1 MLVRPREHLFHS
13 HEQLQNVK
21 RLDEIVLRT
30 QPQPAHPALHVRL
43 GGDENDRHALRAHV
57 RQELEAVDFGQHDI
71 AQRQIEGL
79 ILQQFQCLAAIRRA
93 NELIPGQ
100 AQVGFEQARNRRV
113 VLDDENAFWHDYHPL

>member
-1 MLVRPREHLFHS
+1 MTARP
-13 HEQLQNVK
+13 
-21 RLDEIVLRT
+21 
-30 QPQPAHPALHVRL
+30 
-43 GGDENDRHALRAHV
+43 RAHV

-71 AQRQIEGL
+71 AQRQIEGF

-93 NELIPGQ
+93 NGLIPGQ